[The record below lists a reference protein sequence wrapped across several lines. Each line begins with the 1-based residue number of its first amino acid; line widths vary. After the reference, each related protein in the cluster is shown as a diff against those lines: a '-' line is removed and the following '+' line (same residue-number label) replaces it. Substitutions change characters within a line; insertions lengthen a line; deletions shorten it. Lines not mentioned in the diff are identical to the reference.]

1 MQKTAKFRPSQLSI
15 DGRIFIRRRG
25 ETEDQHSQRI
35 FAELRKF
42 NLYNASNLIFSMAS
56 HKNFP
61 AKFLPVYGASRGH
74 YELSYNSS
82 ELSDN
87 NFLAWMLGCFTAKS
101 KLLSDF
107 CKLRNL
113 INSEILNG
121 NSREALVQIQ
131 SLNKLCKS
139 WWAIFLEVH
148 IAKELELK
156 DTRQLIQGLPTRF
169 VRADISGQVL
179 DLQLMSESSSVAVF
193 VRDLLGRMN
202 EYRSSG
208 LQNAIDS
215 GALESCRF
223 LPLNLDPDRI
233 VKPESLKAL
242 WFESII
248 DQYVI
253 FKDVICECGTAG
265 LLTDSMR
272 KAVLDL
278 SKKIED
284 EELQAILGVDQ
295 PIAPAVSAVLEDY
308 TRGNYDN
315 AIARIKNLQKLG
327 SNEIFGLV
335 EIYAKS
341 KIYARSIADDNTFFD
356 QIANEL
362 AAILQCDNKTA
373 EKLSFLNQICVKFKH
388 EPWAKSLNFHLL
400 SALEEVEDDKEIES
414 ARLQASCLGR
424 LNTPKA
430 KIRNY
435 RFPLEVD
442 NAGSVPLHRQIKYSA
457 NDDLAAEIEKPLI
470 PVLSDYLKLKSR
482 TLILKEQYIDAIN
495 FAVDEYLENSV
506 SCLHLPMR
514 TLCQIAGDI
523 PKTSNE
529 IFISCLIAYDIY
541 NREHSGIFEEDKAE
555 LFDDLMKFNG
565 SHRPSHIFQK
575 EKYSRAEIFFLKN
588 LCIPSQLDNLINYT
602 SNDDVVHE
610 RVAILDLLIQ
620 TRSEGYEQLRYEKD
634 NVLETLFAEK
644 LRAKIESAK
653 LFVDIQALESQR
665 KHVYRSLFEQAKSNK
680 GGINLEPLPSNN
692 DTAGSNDIFEIV
704 QGSALASNRKT
715 QLLYEIFDTAVRDFA
730 LNENYG
736 LDKYLSAE
744 IRHIVFTTQLRSC
757 FEKTRL
763 VTSLKDGA
771 YLPNDYWLNKYNFVH
786 ISIVEK
792 IDNLLKVFS
801 QRVDLILGEVNEC
814 FRVELFDRESPNVFD
829 FLAYHFRLVRVS
841 EIVTRTNNAEDFFT
855 QLLDYMWELAS
866 DSAKAAQE
874 LINDHLASE
883 ILNAL
888 TDLER
893 GINYVKGD
901 VAVADLM
908 QEIKNARSIFTKEIE
923 FVLNWF
929 RFVGAD
935 DSKNLERLSVVVDAT
950 ITSFESIYGHKYRK
964 PFYASC
970 RSNLT
975 LNYRE
980 ARALFICLFTALENA
995 CKYGG
1000 ELGQVSMD
1008 FSVGNAETIIAIN
1021 NLMQSYPGVTA
1032 EELILREKAKW
1043 SPEHSNLSREE
1054 GGSGLYKIYSTLSN
1068 SSSGFT
1074 FDIKA
1079 DKTSFTALI
1088 GLRHENFDHRRQLT
1102 KARENS

>member
-1 MQKTAKFRPSQLSI
+1 MQKSVNIRARQLSI
-15 DGRIFIRRRG
+15 DDRIFIRRRG
-25 ETEDQHSQRI
+25 ETEDRHTNRI
-35 FAELRKF
+35 CAELRKF
-42 NLYNASNLIFSMAS
+42 NAFNASDLIFSMAS
-56 HKNFP
+56 HKNLP
-61 AKFLPVYGASRGH
+61 SKFLPVYGSTRGH
-74 YELSYNSS
+74 YELSYNSA
-82 ELSDN
+82 ELSPN
-87 NFLAWMLGCFTAKS
+87 NYLAWMLGCFTAKAE
-101 KLLSDF
+101 LLSDF
-107 CKLRNL
+107 CKRRNL

-121 NSREALVQIQ
+121 NSQEALAQID
-131 SLNKLCKS
+131 SLNQLCKS
-139 WWAIFLEVH
+139 WWGIFLEVH
-148 IAKELELK
+148 IAKELELR
-156 DTRQLIQGLPTRF
+156 DTRQLIQALPTRF
-169 VRADISGQVL
+169 AYGDINGQVI

-233 VKPESLKAL
+233 VKPENLKAL

-253 FKDVICECGTAG
+253 FKDVLCECETSGR
-265 LLTDSMR
+265 LTTTMR
-272 KAVLDL
+272 KATLEL
-278 SKKIED
+278 STKIGD
-284 EELQAILGVDQ
+284 AELQAILDADQ
-295 PIAPAVSAVLEDY
+295 PIAPEVVAVLEDY
-308 TRGNYDN
+308 TRGNYSN
-315 AIARIKNLQKLG
+315 AISRIKYLQSIG
-327 SNEIFGLV
+327 SDEIFGLIEV
-335 EIYAKS
+335 YAKS
-341 KIYARSIADDNTFFD
+341 KIYARQTAGGSTFFD
-356 QIANEL
+356 QIADEL

-373 EKLSFLNQICVKFKH
+373 EKISFLNQICVKFKH

-400 SALEEVEDDKEIES
+400 SALEEVEDDKDIES
-414 ARLQASCLGR
+414 ARLQAACLGR

-442 NAGSVPLHRQIKYSA
+442 DDCVPLHRQVKYSS
-457 NDDLAAEIEKPLI
+457 NCELVTEIEKPLF

-482 TLILKEQYIDAIN
+482 TLLLKEQYIDAIN
-495 FAVDEYLENSV
+495 FAVNEYLENSV
-506 SCLHLPMR
+506 SCYHLPMR
-514 TLCQIAGDI
+514 TLCQIAGDV
-523 PKTSNE
+523 PKESNE

-541 NREHSGIFEEDKAE
+541 NREYSGIFEEEKTE
-555 LFDDLMKFNG
+555 LFDDLMRFNG
-565 SHRPSHIFQK
+565 SHRPSRIFQK
-575 EKYSRAEIFFLKN
+575 EQFSRAEVFFLKN
-588 LCIPSQLDNLINYT
+588 LCIPSQLDNLIHYA

-610 RVAILDLLIQ
+610 RVAILDLLISK
-620 TRSEGYEQLRYEKD
+620 RSEGFEQLRYEKD
-634 NVLETLFAEK
+634 SVLETLFAEK

-653 LFVDIQALESQR
+653 LFVDVQALESQR
-665 KHVYRSLFEQAKSNK
+665 KHVYRSLFEQAKNNK

-730 LNENYG
+730 LDENYG

-744 IRHIVFTTQLRSC
+744 IRHIVFATQLRSC

-763 VTSLKDGA
+763 VTSLKDGS
-771 YLPNDYWLNKYNFVH
+771 YLSNDYWVNKYNFVH
-786 ISIVEK
+786 ISIVEQ

-814 FRVELFDRESPNVFD
+814 FRVELYDRESPNVFD

-841 EIVTRTNNAEDFFT
+841 EIVTRSNNADDFFS

-866 DSAKAAQE
+866 ESAKAAQE
-874 LINDHLASE
+874 LINDHLAGE
-883 ILNAL
+883 VLNAL

-893 GINYVKGD
+893 GINFVKGD
-901 VAVADLM
+901 VAVVDLM
-908 QEIKNARSIFTKEIE
+908 QEIKHARSIFTKEIE

-950 ITSFESIYGHKYRK
+950 ISSFESIYGHKYRR
-964 PFYASC
+964 PIYESC
-970 RSNLT
+970 RSDLM

-1000 ELGQVSMD
+1000 QLGQVSMA
-1008 FSVGNAETIIAIN
+1008 FSLEIEQTIIAIRN
-1021 NLMQSYPGVTA
+1021 SVQSYPGVTA
-1032 EELILREKAKW
+1032 EELVLREKAKW

-1074 FDIKA
+1074 FDIEA
-1079 DKTSFTALI
+1079 DQRSFTAII
-1088 GLRHENFDHRRQLT
+1088 GLRHENFDHRRQLI
-1102 KARENS
+1102 KAREDS